1 MPATAACLQVPLGIH
16 IDAASKSKVWSIQF
30 VDLSILLS
38 SQTSHSFRK
47 PSNTEKNALLHKKM
61 KKKNKINKKK

>member
-16 IDAASKSKVWSIQF
+16 IGAATKSKILPNQF

-38 SQTSHSFRK
+38 SQTSHSF
-47 PSNTEKNALLHKKM
+47 
-61 KKKNKINKKK
+61 